1 VQLLQSRLKTRILE
15 RKVFIQMRIP
25 KKRKATLAALLWM
38 ASALWSASAD
48 AADSF
53 TFSAALED
61 TKLYFTAP
69 LRWDEEDWL
78 YFGGALAAIG
88 AAHEFDQR
96 VRTRYATGSYALLDG
111 KDRNS
116 LRDAVPALALVAGT
130 WAYAG
135 YLGDSDGYRE
145 GWSLIEA
152 GVLSTASGE
161 ILGLAAGR
169 ERPDATTSPN
179 QWRQGGD
186 SFPSLH
192 ASAAFAIGT
201 VFAESGSDEY
211 RWIRR
216 VVGYGIAGA
225 TAYVRVKENVH
236 WLSDTVAGAALGI
249 ATARFVLNRQAAAS
263 HASLQFQPQKDGW
276 LLSYSVNTH

>member
-1 VQLLQSRLKTRILE
+1 MQEAGVHFGSDVNPGSMLCAI
-15 RKVFIQMRIP
+15 F
-25 KKRKATLAALLWM
+25 LWM
-38 ASALWSASAD
+38 ASVLLPPPAA

-53 TFSAALED
+53 TLGTALED

-69 LRWDEEDWL
+69 LRWDAEDWQYL
-78 YFGGALAAIG
+78 GATLAAIG
-88 AAHEFDQR
+88 AAHQYDQR
-96 VRTRYATGSYALLDG
+96 VRDHFATGSYAILDG

-116 LRDAVPALALVAGT
+116 LRDAVPAAALIAGT

-135 YLGDSDGYRE
+135 YLGDSDGFRE

-161 ILGLAAGR
+161 ILGYAAGR
-169 ERPDATTSPN
+169 ERPDATMSPN

-192 ASAAFAIGT
+192 AGAAFAIGT
-201 VFAESGSDEY
+201 VFAESGSDDY

-225 TAYVRVKENVH
+225 TAYIRVKENVH
-236 WLSDTVAGAALGI
+236 WLSDTVAGGALGI
-249 ATARFVLNRQAAAS
+249 ATARFVLNRQAPAS
-263 HASLQFQPQKDGW
+263 RASLQFQPLKDGW

>member
-1 VQLLQSRLKTRILE
+1 MQLLQSWLKTRILE
-15 RKVFIQMRIP
+15 RKASHRTSVS
-25 KKRKATLAALLWM
+25 KKPNATLAALLWM
-38 ASALWSASAD
+38 ACALSSAPAE

-53 TFSAALED
+53 TFSTALED

-78 YFGGALAAIG
+78 YFGGTLAAIG
-88 AAHEFDQR
+88 AAHEFDGR
-96 VRTRYATGSYALLDG
+96 VRAHFATGSYAILDG

-116 LRDAVPALALVAGT
+116 LRDAVPAVALIAGT

-135 YLGDSDGYRE
+135 SLGDSDGYRE

-161 ILGLAAGR
+161 ILGFAAGR
-169 ERPDATTSPN
+169 ERPDATTSAN

-211 RWIRR
+211 RWVRR
-216 VVGYGIAGA
+216 IVGYGIAGA

-249 ATARFVLNRQAAAS
+249 ATARFVLNRQAPAS

-276 LLSYSVNTH
+276 LLSYSVSTH